1 MSMTENLISALKRHM
16 KGKGITYKNAASALG
31 LSEVS
36 VKRLFSEK
44 SFTLSRIEILCDL
57 ADTDLAELLTLSE
70 QALQKKQSLTM
81 KQEQSIVD
89 NPKLLLVGVCII
101 NRCSFD
107 EILERYQFTEP
118 ELTGLFTK
126 LDDLEIIELL
136 PGNRYRLKIAPNFHW
151 QTNGPIQRF
160 FIQSL
165 MGDFLSGEMCGAENN
180 MNYVWGMLSKESA
193 HELSQKIRRLVDDY
207 VQLAAHEAKVPF
219 NDKSS
224 SSLLV
229 VFKEDWEPKAFLE
242 QCRVE

>member
-1 MSMTENLISALKRHM
+1 MSMTENLLSALKRHM
-16 KGKGITYKNAASALG
+16 KSQGVTYKDAARALG

-44 SFTLSRIEILCDL
+44 SFTLSRIETLCEL
-57 ADTDLAELLTLSE
+57 ADTDLAELLDLSE
-70 QALQKKQSLTM
+70 QALQKKQLLTM
-81 KQEQSIVD
+81 EQEQSIVD

-107 EILERYQFTEP
+107 DILERYELTKA

-126 LDDLEIIELL
+126 LDYLGIIELL
-136 PGNRYRLKIAPNFHW
+136 PNNRYRLKIAPNFHW

-160 FIQSL
+160 FIKSL
-165 MGDFLSGEMCGAENN
+165 MGDFLSGEMCGTDNN
-180 MNYVWGMLSKESA
+180 MNYVWGMLTKESA
-193 HELSQKIRRLVDDY
+193 RELSHKIRRLIDDY

-219 NDKSS
+219 NDKLS

-229 VFKEDWEPKAFLE
+229 VFKENWEPKAFLE
-242 QCRVE
+242 QCRET